1 MDTTSL
7 PCLLSAPLP
16 LLLLMLMLGTH
27 DNKKISLF
35 PFFEASKQA
44 AVVGEHEVIHSQQ

>member
-16 LLLLMLMLGTH
+16 LLLLMLGTH